1 MKKLYNRFVL
11 WIKNK
16 LKKRQLR
23 VAKQL
28 AENNFRKKKESL
40 EKEYEQL
47 CLEMKNLK
55 GIKNRDLLYE
65 KTQRSIKLY
74 KEIKNLKK

>member
-1 MKKLYNRFVL
+1 MKKLYNKFML

-16 LKKRQLR
+16 LEKRQLK
-23 VAKQL
+23 AAQQL
-28 AENNFRKKKESL
+28 AEKNYKEKKESL

-47 CLEMKNLK
+47 CLEIKNLK
-55 GIKNRDLLYE
+55 GIKNRDLLYT

-74 KEIKNLKK
+74 KEIKNLKR